1 MKVDTALIPLAGL
14 GTRMLPA
21 SKAIPKEMLPILS
34 KPIIQFII
42 EEVELAGFK
51 NVIFIT
57 HSSKN
62 SIENHFDVSFELES
76 TLERR
81 LKRSSLKELRDI
93 NHRKVNIYS
102 VRQGEP
108 KGLGHAILSAASFIE
123 NKSFAVIL
131 PDMLIDGNTKN
142 NNLSLMKK
150 NFEKTG
156 KSCLLLS
163 KAEKKE
169 LVNYGVVKYANNK
182 SLKEFQQISKI
193 VEKPSLKSIP
203 SNFYALGRYIFR
215 EDFLNYLKE
224 VKPDKTG
231 EIQLSDAISMYL
243 NDKKDLIATKLCG
256 KVFDCGNQLGYFRAI
271 LNFASKDKRLKKEIS
286 NFSKI

>member
-1 MKVDTALIPLAGL
+1 MKIDTAIIPLAGL

-42 EEVELAGFK
+42 EEVELAGFQ

-76 TLERR
+76 TLEKR
-81 LKRSSLKELRDI
+81 LKRSSLKELREI
-93 NHRKVNIYS
+93 NHRRINIS
-102 VRQGEP
+102 SIRQGEP
-108 KGLGHAILSAASFIE
+108 KGLGHAILSASSFVE
-123 NKSFAVIL
+123 NKNFAVIL
-131 PDMLIDGNTKN
+131 PDMIIDGNTKN

-156 KSCLLLS
+156 IPCLLLS

-169 LVNYGVVKYANNK
+169 LVNYGVVKYSKNN
-182 SLKEFQQISKI
+182 SSEEFQLISQII
-193 VEKPSLKSIP
+193 EKPSLSSIP
-203 SNFYALGRYIFR
+203 SDYYAIGRYIFR
-215 EDFLNYLKE
+215 EDFIGYLKK
-224 VKPDKTG
+224 VKPDKNG
-231 EIQLSDAISMYL
+231 ELQLSDGISMYL
-243 NDKKDLIATKLCG
+243 KDKKDLLASKLCG

-286 NFSKI
+286 NFSKL